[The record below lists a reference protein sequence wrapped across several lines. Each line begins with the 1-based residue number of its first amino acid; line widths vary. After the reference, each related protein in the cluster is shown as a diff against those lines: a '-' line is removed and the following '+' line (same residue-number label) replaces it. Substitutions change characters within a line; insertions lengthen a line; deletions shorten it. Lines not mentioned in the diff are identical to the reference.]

1 MTDTAVKFRVLQV
14 QNRHAPGWGGEE
26 TVVALEKRMLEDRG
40 HVVEDFQVSN
50 ARLKNAHPLRQM
62 LAAPGFLWSRRSY
75 RLLGRKIAEF
85 APDVVHVHNTFP
97 ELSPSV
103 FWAARRAGVPVVQT
117 LHNFRPLCANALL
130 LRDGVRC
137 EKCVGRAGWSGL
149 RYSCYADSLSRSA
162 VVVATSILHRSIGTY
177 RNSVDAFIVLN
188 ESNREIFERGG
199 LPAEKLLVKPNFVP
213 ASHLGYG
220 PRKRQA
226 LFAGAMMP
234 SKGVRLLLEA
244 WSGAGLEDFEL
255 ALIGDGPER
264 GPLSRE
270 FAHLGNVAWFG
281 RLERGQILERMA
293 ESRVFVFPSLA
304 YENCPMV
311 VLEALSVGTPVV
323 SANHASLAA
332 ILQHRREGLL
342 FQSGDT
348 PSLASALRE
357 AFRADGPAWSRWS
370 SAARQTHAERFSDAA
385 NYQQLISIYRMAM
398 RPRFALAAQPAVS
411 GLKNT

>member
-50 ARLKNAHPLRQM
+50 ARLKNAHPFRQM
-62 LAAPGFLWSRRSY
+62 LAAPGFLWSCRSY
-75 RLLGRKIAEF
+75 HLLRRKIRDF

-117 LHNFRPLCANALL
+117 LHNFRHVCANALL
-130 LRDGVRC
+130 LRRGARC
-137 EKCVGRAGWSGL
+137 EKCVGRVGWPAL
-149 RYSCYADSLSRSA
+149 RHSCYAGSLSRTA

-177 RNSVDAFIVLN
+177 SGRVDAFIALN
-188 ESNREIFERGG
+188 ESNREIFRRGG
-199 LPAEKLLVKPNFVP
+199 LPPDKLLVKPNFVP
-213 ASHLGYG
+213 ASPSGFG

-234 SKGVRLLLEA
+234 SKGVHLLLEA
-244 WSGAGLEDFEL
+244 WSSAGLEDCEL
-255 ALIGDGPER
+255 LLIGDGPER
-264 GPLSRE
+264 NPLAQKFS
-270 FAHLGNVAWFG
+270 HLSNIAWLG
-281 RLERGQILERMA
+281 RLERAQILERMA
-293 ESRVFVFPSLA
+293 ESRIFVFPSLA

-311 VLEALSVGTPVV
+311 VLEALSVATPVV

-332 ILQHRREGLL
+332 IVQHQREGLL
-342 FQSGDT
+342 FQTGDA

-357 AFRADGPAWSRWS
+357 AFRAGDPVWSRWS

-398 RPRFALAAQPAVS
+398 RPRFALAAQPA
-411 GLKNT
+411 LPA

>member
-50 ARLKNAHPLRQM
+50 ARLKNAHPFRQM
-62 LAAPGFLWSRRSY
+62 LAAPGFVWSRRSY
-75 RLLGRKIAEF
+75 HLLGRKIAEF

-117 LHNFRPLCANALL
+117 LHNFRPVCANALL

-137 EKCVGRAGWSGL
+137 EKCVGRAGWFGL
-149 RYSCYADSLSRSA
+149 RHCCYADSLSRTA

-177 RNSVDAFIVLN
+177 SDSVDAFIALN
-188 ESNREIFERGG
+188 ESNRKIFERGG

-213 ASHLGYG
+213 ASPLGYG

-226 LFAGAMMP
+226 LFAGAMMA
-234 SKGVRLLLEA
+234 SKGVHLLLEA
-244 WSGAGLEDFEL
+244 WSSAGLEDFEL
-255 ALIGDGPER
+255 SLIGDGPER
-264 GPLSRE
+264 KPLAQK
-270 FAHLGNVAWFG
+270 FAHLGSIVWCG
-281 RLERGQILERMA
+281 QLEREQILERMA
-293 ESRVFVFPSLA
+293 ESRVLVFPSLA

-323 SANHASLAA
+323 SANHASLAS
-332 ILQHRREGLL
+332 IVRHQHEGLL
-342 FQSGDT
+342 FQTGDMQA
-348 PSLASALRE
+348 LASALRE
-357 AFRADGPAWSRWS
+357 ALRADGPAWSRWS

-385 NYQQLISIYRMAM
+385 NYTQLISIYRTAM
-398 RPRFALAAQPAVS
+398 RPRFAVAAQPPVPA
-411 GLKNT
+411 